1 MSASKS
7 APKGIENYGGL
18 LLCAGLLA
26 FAFYV
31 NRSVKAAGAA
41 TP

>member
-1 MSASKS
+1 MSQKFRTF
-7 APKGIENYGGL
+7 ENPGGL

-26 FAFYV
+26 FAFFV